1 MEVAH
6 KKKSGRDNMDIM
18 SQGTNGLT
26 APSESTIPNRSE
38 LYEGEFELRK
48 MDKVVKK
55 HLIEVKRL
63 QDEKTNLVMKFETN
77 QKDHS
82 RYVNFKNEL
91 RDTER

>member
-1 MEVAH
+1 
-6 KKKSGRDNMDIM
+6 
-18 SQGTNGLT
+18 
-26 APSESTIPNRSE
+26 
-38 LYEGEFELRK
+38 